1 LGVRR
6 DRAMSTPRRTSST
19 ARAVLATI
27 VVLAP
32 LILFGD
38 PARAGTPPPSTEPS
52 PTSTTTT
59 TVPDTTTTE
68 PATTSTEPP
77 TTTTTTTAP
86 VDTRPCVPVTTTTT
100 TTTVPGATT
109 TTTTTTTTLPGASTT
124 TTTTTLPPPPCPT
137 TTPPPTEP
145 PPETTVPPLLP
156 AGPAL
161 GIKVPKHVGDIL
173 LTIRTIES
181 GGNYTIPKNRGG
193 ASGAYQYIDSTWNNY
208 KGYPSAYLAPPE
220 VQDERALAHVNAIL
234 WTWKGDVSM
243 VPVIWYYPRA
253 ASDPVLMDQVPKPW
267 AGNRL
272 TVREY
277 QMRWLDVLQF
287 ITGAPLGYRLALLPP
302 ELRFLTGIPP
312 ELPLSLSTL
321 GAIAYPV
328 LGKSLV
334 APPAPCQDIC
344 DNGTDAVVYGQ
355 KMQPILAVMSGV
367 VTAVEESDPVA
378 GSVTVTITDALGRT
392 YHYSGFNDDTPGTAD
407 GAAIRP
413 YRLTVL
419 AEVGTQVRA
428 GQVIGFMGDTDPMP
442 SNESFGIGD
451 EAVWPHLRL
460 SIYDQDGTKL
470 NADSLVAI
478 AQRRQACHVVIGPWS
493 LPPDRSLRDLDL
505 DDVVTEPILSGNW
518 TVHGDGTLTAT
529 GKSAQI
535 VPPEG
540 CTWSPT
546 ETFGFAAKGG
556 TPKLDWGVPIE
567 VPAQFWVKGL
577 PATLPMVT
585 PVV

>member
-1 LGVRR
+1 
-6 DRAMSTPRRTSST
+6 M
-19 ARAVLATI
+19 LATI

-77 TTTTTTTAP
+77 TTTTTAP

-100 TTTVPGATT
+100 TTTVSGATT

-145 PPETTVPPLLP
+145 PPETTVPPLPP

-220 VQDERALAHVNAIL
+220 IQDERALAHVNAIL
-234 WTWKGDVSM
+234 WNWKGDVSM

-419 AEVGTQVRA
+419 AQVGTQVRA

-505 DDVVTEPILSGNW
+505 DDAVTEPILSGSW

>member
-1 LGVRR
+1 MPDHDTAARPSRR
-6 DRAMSTPRRTSST
+6 PTPCRRRS
-19 ARAVLATI
+19 
-27 VVLAP
+27 
-32 LILFGD
+32 
-38 PARAGTPPPSTEPS
+38 
-52 PTSTTTT
+52 
-59 TVPDTTTTE
+59 
-68 PATTSTEPP
+68 
-77 TTTTTTTAP
+77 
-86 VDTRPCVPVTTTTT
+86 
-100 TTTVPGATT
+100 
-109 TTTTTTTTLPGASTT
+109 
-124 TTTTTLPPPPCPT
+124 
-137 TTPPPTEP
+137 
-145 PPETTVPPLLP
+145 LP

-161 GIKVPKHVGDIL
+161 GIKVPKHIGDIL

-220 VQDERALAHVNAIL
+220 VQDERALADVNSIL

-243 VPVIWYYPRA
+243 VPVIWYYPRG

-287 ITGAPLGYRLALLPP
+287 IIGAPLGYRLALLPP

-312 ELPLSLSTL
+312 ELPLSLDHPQRGRL
-321 GAIAYPV
+321 PGARQ
-328 LGKSLV
+328 V
-334 APPAPCQDIC
+334 ARRPAGAVPGHLRQRRRRRRLRPE
-344 DNGTDAVVYGQ
+344 DAADHGRHERRRHRRRRRT
-355 KMQPILAVMSGV
+355 IRS
-367 VTAVEESDPVA
+367 A
-378 GSVTVTITDALGRT
+378 GSVSVTITDALGRT

-442 SNESFGIGD
+442 SNENIGIGD

-460 SIYDQDGTKL
+460 SIFDADGTKL
-470 NADSLVAI
+470 NADSLVAM

-493 LPPDRSLRDLDL
+493 LPPDRSLEDLDL

-518 TVHGDGTLTAT
+518 TVHPTAR
-529 GKSAQI
+529 
-535 VPPEG
+535 
-540 CTWSPT
+540 
-546 ETFGFAAKGG
+546 
-556 TPKLDWGVPIE
+556 
-567 VPAQFWVKGL
+567 
-577 PATLPMVT
+577 
-585 PVV
+585 